1 MTMEKLD
8 LEFGLKT
15 STKVLYSMLSTP
27 SGLTRWFADD
37 VNINRDGTYSFIWD
51 DSEEV
56 ATLVSKKRDEFIK
69 FKWIEDEEKHTY
81 FEFRIHVDAMTNDVA
96 LLITDF
102 CDEGEEQE
110 NSDLWGKQVETLR
123 QSIGG

>member
-1 MTMEKLD
+1 MEKLI

-15 STKVLYSMLSTP
+15 STKVLYDMLSTP
-27 SGLTRWFADD
+27 SGLTRWFAED
-37 VNINRDGTYSFIWD
+37 VNINRDGTYSFIWEGT
-51 DSEEV
+51 EEI
-56 ATLVSKKRDEFIK
+56 AEMVSKKRDEFVK
-69 FKWIEDEEKHTY
+69 FKWAEDEEKSTY

-110 NSDLWGKQVETLR
+110 TSALWSKQVETLR
-123 QSIGG
+123 QNIGG